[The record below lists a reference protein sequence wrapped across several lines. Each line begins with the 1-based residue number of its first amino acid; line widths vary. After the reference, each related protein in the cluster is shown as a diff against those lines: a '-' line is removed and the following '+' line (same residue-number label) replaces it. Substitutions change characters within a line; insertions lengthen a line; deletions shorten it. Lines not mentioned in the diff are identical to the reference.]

1 MTQAIEISH
10 LNYQYPDTPRPALR
24 DVSLS
29 VASGEWVAIIG
40 HNGSGKSTLAKNING
55 LLAPDSGT
63 VTVGGELLTEESVWD
78 IRAKVGIVFQNPDNQ
93 FVGATVADDVAFGLE
108 NRGMPRPE
116 MIKRVD
122 SALAAVNMT
131 EFATREPARLSGGQK
146 QRVAIAGIVAQTPEI
161 IILDEATSMLD
172 PAGRQ
177 EILSLIRE
185 LRAARPLTVVSIT
198 HDIDEAALADRIVL
212 LNDGEIVESGTPAE
226 IFRHGE
232 ELIDLGLDVPYAGR
246 LKAALAQRGVAVPA
260 AYLDAEGLVDYLWTL
275 HSTM

>member
-1 MTQAIEISH
+1 MTQAIEIAH

-55 LLAPDSGT
+55 LLAPGSGT

-146 QRVAIAGIVAQTPEI
+146 QRVAIAGIVAQTPDI

-212 LNDGEIVESGTPAE
+212 LNDGEIVETGTPAE

>member
-55 LLAPDSGT
+55 LLAPGSGT

-146 QRVAIAGIVAQTPEI
+146 QRVAIAGIVAQTPDI

>member
-55 LLAPDSGT
+55 LLAPGSGT

-246 LKAALAQRGVAVPA
+246 LKAALAQRGVVVPA

>member
-1 MTQAIEISH
+1 
-10 LNYQYPDTPRPALR
+10 
-24 DVSLS
+24 
-29 VASGEWVAIIG
+29 
-40 HNGSGKSTLAKNING
+40 
-55 LLAPDSGT
+55 
-63 VTVGGELLTEESVWD
+63 
-78 IRAKVGIVFQNPDNQ
+78 
-93 FVGATVADDVAFGLE
+93 
-108 NRGMPRPE
+108 
-116 MIKRVD
+116 
-122 SALAAVNMT
+122 
-131 EFATREPARLSGGQK
+131 
-146 QRVAIAGIVAQTPEI
+146 
-161 IILDEATSMLD
+161 MLD

-212 LNDGEIVESGTPAE
+212 LNDGEIVETGTPAE